1 MQANKQATIRLKM
14 DCVACVIVMF
24 EWDSRSFSGLHHLHV
39 TNQIKQHIIL
49 YNIWKLHFLTI

>member
-49 YNIWKLHFLTI
+49 YNI